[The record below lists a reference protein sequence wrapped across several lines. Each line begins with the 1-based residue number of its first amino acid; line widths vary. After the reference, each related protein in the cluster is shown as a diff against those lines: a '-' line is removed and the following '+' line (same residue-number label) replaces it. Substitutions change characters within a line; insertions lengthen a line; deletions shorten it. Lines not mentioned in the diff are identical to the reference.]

1 MSRYSGRII
10 RYNKYSCFVLVE
22 WEEDGFPEASDH
34 VDSDDRDN
42 SDTEVKSHEKEYFDK
57 MLNDGTA

>member
-1 MSRYSGRII
+1 
-10 RYNKYSCFVLVE
+10 VLVE